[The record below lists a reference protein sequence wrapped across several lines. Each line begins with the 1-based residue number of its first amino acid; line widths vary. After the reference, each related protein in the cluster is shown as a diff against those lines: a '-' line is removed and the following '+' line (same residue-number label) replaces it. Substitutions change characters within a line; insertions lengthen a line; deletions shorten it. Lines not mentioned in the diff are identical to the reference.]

1 VWQKYREKYIWKNT
15 QYRKT
20 ENIIIMIFLYYIVVL
35 YNIMPSRRLSAAL
48 IPVQGGGVKKA
59 GLPNSIGASLIFKI
73 RCKQSGCKA
82 NLNQ

>member
-1 VWQKYREKYIWKNT
+1 
-15 QYRKT
+15 
-20 ENIIIMIFLYYIVVL
+20 
-35 YNIMPSRRLSAAL
+35 MPSKRLSPAL

-82 NLNQ
+82 KLNQ